1 MTPRERGGNGG
12 GGREGREGERKEEE
26 EKMEKGKEDGME
38 SEKERWSGGT
48 DENARNGPATRATR
62 GSV

>member
-1 MTPRERGGNGG
+1 MTPRERGERGR
-12 GGREGREGERKEEE
+12 REGGEGGGERKEEE